1 MTALDWSSDGAHW
14 PHRQASRF
22 VDAGGCRWHVQ
33 VHPGGAAQP
42 VVWLLHG
49 TGAAGH
55 SWRGLVPLLAQRA
68 TLAVPDLPGR
78 GFSGPLPG
86 CTLVS
91 MARALAALAGT
102 LGLPPSVLVGHSAGA
117 ALAVRATL
125 DLGGARLGLDAHG
138 DIGGACRR
146 TQRIG
151 RAGVHLGGQGGA
163 VGVVRGQQGGQERF
177 GHRGGRG
184 RCAPDRRAPAH
195 ASDGPAPRPGC
206 PGCRV
211 KLTRW
216 KAPAAGGSSSAPVL
230 PKVR

>member
-33 VHPGGAAQP
+33 AHPGGAAQP

-68 TLAVPDLPGR
+68 TLVVPDLPGH

-91 MARALAALAGT
+91 IPSPATSHSKLRAFLWKTALSFARSPISPL
-102 LGLPPSVLVGHSAGA
+102 
-117 ALAVRATL
+117 RAIL
-125 DLGGARLGLDAHG
+125 
-138 DIGGACRR
+138 
-146 TQRIG
+146 
-151 RAGVHLGGQGGA
+151 
-163 VGVVRGQQGGQERF
+163 
-177 GHRGGRG
+177 
-184 RCAPDRRAPAH
+184 
-195 ASDGPAPRPGC
+195 
-206 PGCRV
+206 
-211 KLTRW
+211 
-216 KAPAAGGSSSAPVL
+216 
-230 PKVR
+230 